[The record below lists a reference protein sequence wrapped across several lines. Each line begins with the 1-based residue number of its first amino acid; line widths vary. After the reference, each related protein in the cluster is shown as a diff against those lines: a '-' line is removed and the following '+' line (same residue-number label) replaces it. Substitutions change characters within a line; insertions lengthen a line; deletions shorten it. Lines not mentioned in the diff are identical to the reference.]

1 MHGHKKFVGVVHL
14 NNLAKECLIKKNSAC
29 YKWCFK
35 EHSCMNILVNRLTC
49 IHKNCNYAM
58 KQFSANS
65 PVLLKHF
72 VLKTSNHPGSSAK

>member
-1 MHGHKKFVGVVHL
+1 
-14 NNLAKECLIKKNSAC
+14 
-29 YKWCFK
+29 
-35 EHSCMNILVNRLTC
+35 MNILVNRLTC